1 MRIRALLPTLCV
13 LPMTAG
19 CVSTAAS
26 VVKAPFQAAGKVV
39 DWSTTSQ
46 EEADRNYGRKM
57 RKQEAKEGRERREFE
72 KQCHKHPDDQRCGSY
87 AGYRAGN

>member
-1 MRIRALLPTLCV
+1 MRIRALAPLILLPLAT
-13 LPMTAG
+13 G

-57 RKQEAKEGRERREFE
+57 REAEAREGKERRDWA
-72 KQCHKHPDDQRCGSY
+72 KRCRNHADDPDCREYTGF
-87 AGYRAGN
+87 RAGR